1 MKSNEQ
7 TDAAMVPIVGD
18 RRVTLPV
25 VGRRVGNA
33 SPALEESNEDMLN
46 PDQLTATFDY
56 VLGQTNNQFTCNQF
70 TTCDSTATEE
80 GGKREEAFALLEM
93 ADLQLEPPRELSA
106 NKNNGRQDNKLS
118 LFFKYGRDLDDGTPV
133 RVVPSLMFR
142 MDGRTPGVGIDK

>member
-1 MKSNEQ
+1 MKANEQ

-80 GGKREEAFALLEM
+80 GGKREEAFALLCWRWRTYNWN
-93 ADLQLEPPRELSA
+93 LRENYLPTKIMEDKTINYPSFLSM
-106 NKNNGRQDNKLS
+106 
-118 LFFKYGRDLDDGTPV
+118 DGTSMMV
-133 RVVPSLMFR
+133 LRSE
-142 MDGRTPGVGIDK
+142 